1 MKIFSKQFLLGLVFS
16 FAAIFSGI
24 VTSGLVDFAGK
35 RYGLLLAL
43 PAVLAIGLI
52 LLLDKTLLLVL
63 IVLSRASLDHLLD
76 ATKFAG
82 IGLGGLLN
90 LLMVVIGLFALYKL
104 ERPLRKV
111 VLVVWMPF
119 LVMYAYG
126 IVISPEKISS
136 IRVFITQLSTAG
148 MFAIALYVVQTRED
162 FTKWLKIIFCSCLVP
177 IVYGVIT
184 IIRPVGYYLSEH
196 RLASTFAHPN
206 ILAFYSVLMILVG
219 FYLWKSK
226 QFPEHSLL
234 KKLLP
239 FIVLG
244 LIAMLMLTQTRSA
257 WVAFFAF
264 FGFYATFIERKYLPW
279 LLVIPVVALMI
290 PDIRDRVLDLASG
303 NQVLAY
309 AKLNSYAW
317 RKYLWESAL
326 HWMQMPKYLT
336 GYGADAFLHYSV
348 TFFPLSNDRPVAA
361 HNVYLQMFFEMGI
374 FGLLAYAWLL
384 LKVGQTTLKTV
395 LHDRLLKTIALIS
408 ILSYMV
414 YSYSDNLLSYLN
426 FNWYFWFFLG
436 AAIGW
441 QYRIKPAAQAE
452 EASASSVSTPTTGRV

>member
-1 MKIFSKQFLLGLVFS
+1 MKIFSKQFLLGLIFS

-24 VTSGLVDFAGK
+24 VASGLVDLAGK

-43 PAVLAIGLI
+43 PAVLVIALI

-63 IVLSRASLDHLLD
+63 IILSRASLDHLLD

-104 ERPLRKV
+104 ERPLRRV
-111 VLVVWMPF
+111 VLVVWLPF

-126 IVISPEKISS
+126 ITISPEKISS

-148 MFAIALYVVQTRED
+148 MFAIAMYVVQTRED
-162 FTKWLKIIFCSCLVP
+162 FTKWLKIILCSCLVP
-177 IVYGVIT
+177 IVYGVVT
-184 IIRPVGYYLSEH
+184 IIRPVGYYLMEH

-244 LIAMLMLTQTRSA
+244 LIAMLLLTQTRSA

-290 PDIRDRVLDLASG
+290 PEIRDRLLDLTSG

-326 HWMQMPKYLT
+326 HWMQVSKYLT

-374 FGLLAYAWLL
+374 FGLLAYAWMF
-384 LKVGQTTLKTV
+384 LKVGQTALKIV
-395 LHDRLLKTIALIS
+395 SHDRLLKTMVLIS
-408 ILSYMV
+408 IMSYMV

-441 QYRIKPAAQAE
+441 QYRIKLTPQADP
-452 EASASSVSTPTTGRV
+452 SISSVTTTASGRV

>member
-1 MKIFSKQFLLGLVFS
+1 MKIFSKQFLLGLIFS
-16 FAAIFSGI
+16 FVAIFSGI
-24 VTSGLVDFAGK
+24 VASGLVDFAGK
-35 RYGLLLAL
+35 RYGLLLAV
-43 PAVLAIGLI
+43 PAVLVISLI

-63 IVLSRASLDHLLD
+63 IILSRASLDHLLD

-104 ERPLRKV
+104 ERPLRKM
-111 VLVVWMPF
+111 VLLVWLPF
-119 LVMYAYG
+119 LVMYFYG

-148 MFAIALYVVQTRED
+148 MFAIALYVVQTQQD
-162 FTKWLKIIFCSCLVP
+162 FTKWMKIIISSCFVP
-177 IVYGVIT
+177 IIYGLYTVVH
-184 IIRPVGYYLSEH
+184 PVGFYLSEH

-219 FYLWKSK
+219 FYLWKSQ
-226 QFPEHSLL
+226 QFSEKSLL
-234 KKLLP
+234 KKMLP
-239 FIVLG
+239 FI
-244 LIAMLMLTQTRSA
+244 MLALVGMLLLTQTRSA

-264 FGFYATFIERKYLPW
+264 FAFYAVFIERKYIPI
-279 LLVIPVVALMI
+279 LLIFPVIGLMI
-290 PDIRDRVLDLASG
+290 PEIRDRVLDLTSG
-303 NQVLAY
+303 NQVVAY

-326 HWMQMPKYLT
+326 HWMQVSKYFT
-336 GYGADAFLHYSV
+336 GYGSDAFMHYS
-348 TFFPLSNDRPVAA
+348 TIFFPLSNNNPTAA
-361 HNVYLQMFFEMGI
+361 HNVYVQTFFDLGI
-374 FGLLAYAWLL
+374 FGLFSYIWLF
-384 LKVGQTTLKTV
+384 LKTAQVVLKTV
-395 LHDRLLKTIALIS
+395 LFDRLLKTIALIS

-414 YSYSDNLLSYLN
+414 YSYSDNLLAYLN

-441 QYRIKPAAQAE
+441 QYRIKPVPQQAE
-452 EASASSVSTPTTGRV
+452 ASSSSVITASGSV